1 VSNSSRGGG
10 NPTTLNRKPEVK
22 ARPGKVAKRFSK
34 PSPRRSS
41 GDHVL
46 GNAATAN
53 EEPVACW
60 FCEERTEAVF
70 VYRASLWR
78 VACGHC
84 RYEGPMRHDKR
95 LAIEA
100 HNNPAA
106 MKERTDEK

>member
-1 VSNSSRGGG
+1 MKSTNSSRGGG
-10 NPTTLNRKPEVK
+10 NQTTLNRKPEVK
-22 ARPGKVAKRFSK
+22 ARTGKVAKRFSK
-34 PSPRRSS
+34 PSSRRFS
-41 GDHVL
+41 
-46 GNAATAN
+46 
-53 EEPVACW
+53 EPVACW

-70 VYRASLWR
+70 VYQASLWR